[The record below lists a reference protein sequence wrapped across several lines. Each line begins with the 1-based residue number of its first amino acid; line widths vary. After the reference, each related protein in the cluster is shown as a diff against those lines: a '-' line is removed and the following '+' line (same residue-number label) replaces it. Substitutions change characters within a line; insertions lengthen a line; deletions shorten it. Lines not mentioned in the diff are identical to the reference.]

1 MSKAVSR
8 IRRTSRGRANPLFVK
23 SLEKAFAVLNA
34 FATDQFLSLAQ
45 LAAATG
51 LDKSTVQ
58 RVTYTLRQLGYV
70 EQDPATRRYA
80 PGRRL
85 LDLSFNYLRHN
96 PLIER
101 ASLHLIDLHRAV
113 RERVDLSLL
122 DGETILYAVRVQSK
136 RYSFSTT
143 LVGRRMPIFC
153 TSGGRAMLARLSEAE
168 AREIVERCHRRK
180 LTAHTITNPDAIMAK
195 VAEAR
200 RDLHALQVEECLP
213 GEVAV
218 GSAVADGAGRPVAA
232 VHIAASL
239 SEWTPESFRKRMA
252 PLVIEAARSLSR

>member
-1 MSKAVSR
+1 MNPARV
-8 IRRTSRGRANPLFVK
+8 NPLFVK
-23 SLEKAFAVLNA
+23 SVDKALSVLNA
-34 FATDQFLSLAQ
+34 FAGEQSMSLGQLS
-45 LAAATG
+45 AATG

-58 RVTYTLRQLGYV
+58 RLTFTLRQLGYV

-85 LDLSFNYLRHN
+85 LDLSFNYLRNN

-113 RERVDLSLL
+113 HERVDLSLF
-122 DGETILYAVRVQSK
+122 DRETILYAVRVQSK

-153 TSGGRAMLARLSEAE
+153 TSGGRAMLARLPEAE
-168 AREIVERCHRRK
+168 AQEIVERCHRRK
-180 LTAHTITNPDAIMAK
+180 LTAHTVIDPDRIMAK
-195 VAEAR
+195 LAEAR
-200 RDLHALQVEECLP
+200 RDLYALQVEECLP
-213 GEVAV
+213 GEIAV
-218 GSAVADGAGRPVAA
+218 GSAVVNEAGRPVAA

-239 SEWTPESFRKRMA
+239 SEWTVEAFRKRMT